1 MHNETE
7 GTGWQEGLDIVLGGP
22 YWSSIIETGG
32 AGALYEHNEKR
43 EGVTG
48 CIMNRHGD
56 QTPCRN
62 EVKEGMNKAEVFGHE
77 VMDMVEEVCT

>member
-1 MHNETE
+1 M
-7 GTGWQEGLDIVLGGP
+7 
-22 YWSSIIETGG
+22 
-32 AGALYEHNEKR
+32 
-43 EGVTG
+43 TG
-48 CIMNRHGD
+48 CIVNRHGD